1 MNRKIVYLVVLLVAG
16 IALVAGDTAT
26 GDDADPVTLHR
37 MAATVA
43 THTYNRAHPPAQ
55 MPATQPDE
63 AGVTVSEFSC
73 VAEVRG
79 QVIDQADAINGTA
92 ASATVRMASI
102 HITLKL
108 KIDEWMDQL
117 APQKIWSH
125 EDGHRD
131 IALFFYRHADQTA
144 EQVARAWVDK
154 TLTATG
160 ADAASAAKKA
170 LTDAAQKITDG
181 YMEEVRDQSELVQ
194 EAYDRIT
201 AHGTNDVDEY
211 DAIQDALAEVA
222 KAHPKN

>member
-1 MNRKIVYLVVLLVAG
+1 MNRKIACLVIILLAG
-16 IALVAGDTAT
+16 FALAA

-37 MAATVA
+37 IAATVA
-43 THTYNRAHPPAQ
+43 THTYDRAHPPAQ

-73 VAEVRG
+73 IAEVRG
-79 QVIDQADAINGTA
+79 QVIDQAEVANGAT
-92 ASATVRMASI
+92 ATVRMASI

-144 EQVARAWVDK
+144 EQVARAWVDQ

-160 ADAASAAKKA
+160 TDAASAAKKA
-170 LTDAAQKITDG
+170 LTNAAQKITDG
-181 YMEEVRDQSELVQ
+181 YMEQVRDQSELVQ

-211 DAIQDALAEVA
+211 DAIQQALAEVA